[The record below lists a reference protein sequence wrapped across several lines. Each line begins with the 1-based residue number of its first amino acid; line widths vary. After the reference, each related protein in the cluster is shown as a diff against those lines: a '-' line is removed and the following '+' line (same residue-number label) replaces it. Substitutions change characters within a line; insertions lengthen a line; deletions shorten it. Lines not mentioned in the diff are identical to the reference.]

1 MGFSFNTIKWLINLR
16 LGEKEREKE
25 EEKEEEE
32 EEKEERERER
42 RKRDK
47 RRWSLLG
54 SFASSLYCLA
64 LERTRGNFVSFV
76 LLFFV
81 LLLSSSSYPISTEYD
96 RTHKSWKSM
105 RKTLKENQKEKRI
118 GYITV
123 APVHRIWLDFVSV
136 FPLF

>member
-16 LGEKEREKE
+16 LGEKEREGGE
-25 EEKEEEE
+25 GGGGGGG
-32 EEKEERERER
+32 ERERER